1 MSSPW
6 TSPDPTQYDLGHADA
21 VPPQNGQAAQA
32 PQPAYPGPSG
42 QPAYPGPSGQPAYPG
57 PSGQPAYP
65 GPSGQPAFAP
75 PGAGPAGVA
84 APQPAYAAPDT
95 PGNSAPTASGYS
107 QASTWSWA
115 PKPGIIPLRPLTLTD
130 LFSGSFSALR
140 KNPSVLFGFTII
152 VMTVVALLSLAGTM
166 LPLFSFTSLMS
177 NDLDPQASSKALLDS
192 AYLSVVSTIVGY
204 IALLAGSFLAGTV
217 LDGVLSVAVSQLVIG
232 KKITFKQS
240 WALVKPRLWSML
252 GASFLSM
259 LAVGSPLLVLVILF
273 FMSLY
278 SGPGS
283 DAFFSLF
290 GLLLALS
297 VPVVLAS
304 YVISI
309 RFLYAPVCA
318 VLEEKGPIE
327 AVKRSWALTS
337 GSFWVTLGRVIL
349 INVVVGFIAGLIVQ
363 VIGII
368 AAIVMFTILGD
379 PSDPSNVWS
388 TIILYGVISALQML
402 AYSLVVPIL
411 AAYQT
416 LMYVDEKIRKENFA
430 PLLAHASQG

>member
-42 QPAYPGPSGQPAYPG
+42 QPVYPGPSGQPAFAPPG
-57 PSGQPAYP
+57 AGPAGVAAP
-65 GPSGQPAFAP
+65 QPAFAP

-166 LPLFSFTSLMS
+166 LPLFSFTSLMG
-177 NDLDPQASSKALLDS
+177 DLDPQASSKALLDS
-192 AYLSVVSTIVGY
+192 AYMSVVSTIVGY

-259 LAVGSPLLVLVILF
+259 LAVGSPLLVLVIFF

-278 SGPGS
+278 SWPGS

-290 GLLLALS
+290 GLLLALAL
-297 VPVVLAS
+297 PVVLVS

-309 RFLYAPVCA
+309 RFLYAPICA

>member
-32 PQPAYPGPSG
+32 P

-217 LDGVLSVAVSQLVIG
+217 LDGVLSVAISQLVIG

-278 SGPGS
+278 SWPGS

-290 GLLLALS
+290 GLLLALAL
-297 VPVVLAS
+297 PVVLVS

-309 RFLYAPVCA
+309 RFLYAPICA

-349 INVVVGFIAGLIVQ
+349 INVVVGFIAGMIVQ
-363 VIGII
+363 IIGII
-368 AAIVMFTILGD
+368 AAIFMFTILEASS
-379 PSDPSNVWS
+379 SDPSTVWS

>member
-32 PQPAYPGPSG
+32 P
-42 QPAYPGPSGQPAYPG
+42 QPAYPG

>member
-32 PQPAYPGPSG
+32 P
-42 QPAYPGPSGQPAYPG
+42 QPAYPG

-349 INVVVGFIAGLIVQ
+349 INVVVGFIAGMIVQ
-363 VIGII
+363 IIGFI
-368 AAIVMFTILGD
+368 AAIFMFTIL
-379 PSDPSNVWS
+379 SDPSTVWS

>member
-6 TSPDPTQYDLGHADA
+6 TSPDPTQYVLGHADA
-21 VPPQNGQAAQA
+21 VPPQNGQAAQT
-32 PQPAYPGPSG
+32 P
-42 QPAYPGPSGQPAYPG
+42 
-57 PSGQPAYP
+57 QPAYP

-166 LPLFSFTSLMS
+166 LPLFSFTSLMG
-177 NDLDPQASSKALLDS
+177 DLDPQASSKALLDS
-192 AYLSVVSTIVGY
+192 AYMSVVSTIVGY

-252 GASFLSM
+252 GAAFLSM

-278 SGPGS
+278 SWPGS

-290 GLLLALS
+290 GLLLALAL
-297 VPVVLAS
+297 PVVLVS

-309 RFLYAPVCA
+309 RFLYAPICA

-363 VIGII
+363 IIGII
-368 AAIVMFTILGD
+368 AVIFMFTILGD
-379 PSDPSNVWS
+379 PSSDPSTVWS

>member
-32 PQPAYPGPSG
+32 P
-42 QPAYPGPSGQPAYPG
+42 QPAYPG

-252 GASFLSM
+252 GASLLSM

-278 SGPGS
+278 SWPGS

-290 GLLLALS
+290 GLLLALAL
-297 VPVVLAS
+297 PVVLVS

-309 RFLYAPVCA
+309 RFLYAPICA

-349 INVVVGFIAGLIVQ
+349 INVVVGFIAGMIVQ
-363 VIGII
+363 IIGII
-368 AAIVMFTILGD
+368 AAIFMFTILEASS
-379 PSDPSNVWS
+379 SDPSTVWS

>member
-32 PQPAYPGPSG
+32 PQPAYPGPSD
-42 QPAYPGPSGQPAYPG
+42 
-57 PSGQPAYP
+57 
-65 GPSGQPAFAP
+65 QPAFAP

-84 APQPAYAAPDT
+84 APQPAYAAPET

-166 LPLFSFTSLMS
+166 LPLFSFTSLMG
-177 NDLDPQASSKALLDS
+177 DLDPQASSKALLDS
-192 AYLSVVSTIVGY
+192 AYMSVVSTIVGF

-252 GASFLSM
+252 GASLLSM

-278 SGPGS
+278 SWPGS

-290 GLLLALS
+290 GLLLALAL
-297 VPVVLAS
+297 PVVLVS

-309 RFLYAPVCA
+309 RFLYTPICA

-349 INVVVGFIAGLIVQ
+349 INVVVGFIAGMIVQ
-363 VIGII
+363 IIGII
-368 AAIVMFTILGD
+368 AVIVMFTILGD
-379 PSDPSNVWS
+379 PSSPSNVWS

>member
-32 PQPAYPGPSG
+32 P
-42 QPAYPGPSGQPAYPG
+42 QPAYPG

-337 GSFWVTLGRVIL
+337 GSFWVTLSRVIL

>member
-6 TSPDPTQYDLGHADA
+6 TSPDPTQYVLGHADA

-32 PQPAYPGPSG
+32 PQPAN
-42 QPAYPGPSGQPAYPG
+42 
-57 PSGQPAYP
+57 P

-252 GASFLSM
+252 GASLLSM

-278 SGPGS
+278 SWPGS

-290 GLLLALS
+290 GLLLALAL
-297 VPVVLAS
+297 PVVLVS

-309 RFLYAPVCA
+309 RFLYAPICA

-349 INVVVGFIAGLIVQ
+349 LNVVVGFIAGLIVQ
-363 VIGII
+363 IIGII
-368 AAIVMFTILGD
+368 AVIFMFTILGD
-379 PSDPSNVWS
+379 PSSDPSTVWS

>member
-21 VPPQNGQAAQA
+21 VPPQSGQAAQA
-32 PQPAYPGPSG
+32 P
-42 QPAYPGPSGQPAYPG
+42 
-57 PSGQPAYP
+57 QPAYP

-84 APQPAYAAPDT
+84 APQPAYAAPGT

-192 AYLSVVSTIVGY
+192 AYMSVVSTIVGY
-204 IALLAGSFLAGTV
+204 IAILAGSFLAGIL

-252 GASFLSM
+252 GASLLSM

-283 DAFFSLF
+283 NAFFSLF
-290 GLLLALS
+290 GLLLALA

-309 RFLYAPVCA
+309 RFLYAPICA

-349 INVVVGFIAGLIVQ
+349 INVVVGFIAGMIVQ
-363 VIGII
+363 IIGII
-368 AAIVMFTILGD
+368 AVIVMFTILGD
-379 PSDPSNVWS
+379 PSSPSNVWS
-388 TIILYGVISALQML
+388 TIILYGVISSLQML

>member
-32 PQPAYPGPSG
+32 P
-42 QPAYPGPSGQPAYPG
+42 QPAYPG

-252 GASFLSM
+252 GASLLSM

-278 SGPGS
+278 SWPGS
-283 DAFFSLF
+283 DAFFRLF
-290 GLLLALS
+290 GLLLALAL
-297 VPVVLAS
+297 PVVLVS

-309 RFLYAPVCA
+309 RFLYAPICA

-349 INVVVGFIAGLIVQ
+349 INVVVGFIAGMIVQ
-363 VIGII
+363 IIGII
-368 AAIVMFTILGD
+368 AAIFMFTILEASS
-379 PSDPSNVWS
+379 SDPSTVWS

>member
-32 PQPAYPGPSG
+32 PQPV
-42 QPAYPGPSGQPAYPG
+42 
-57 PSGQPAYP
+57 YP

-252 GASFLSM
+252 GASLLSM

-278 SGPGS
+278 SWPGS

-290 GLLLALS
+290 GLLLALAL
-297 VPVVLAS
+297 PVVLVS

-309 RFLYAPVCA
+309 RFLYTPICA

-363 VIGII
+363 IIGII
-368 AAIVMFTILGD
+368 AVIFMFTILGD
-379 PSDPSNVWS
+379 PSSDPSTVWS

>member
-32 PQPAYPGPSG
+32 PQPVYPGPSG
-42 QPAYPGPSGQPAYPG
+42 QPAFAPPGAGPAGVAAP
-57 PSGQPAYP
+57 
-65 GPSGQPAFAP
+65 QPAFAP

-166 LPLFSFTSLMS
+166 LPLFSFTSLMG
-177 NDLDPQASSKALLDS
+177 DLDPQASSKALLDS
-192 AYLSVVSTIVGY
+192 AYMSVVSTIVGY

-278 SGPGS
+278 SWPGS

-290 GLLLALS
+290 GLLLALAL
-297 VPVVLAS
+297 PVVLVS

-309 RFLYAPVCA
+309 RFLYAPICA

-349 INVVVGFIAGLIVQ
+349 INVVVGFIAGMIVQ
-363 VIGII
+363 IIGVI
-368 AAIVMFTILGD
+368 AVIVMFTILAD
-379 PSDPSNVWS
+379 PSDPSTVWS

>member
-42 QPAYPGPSGQPAYPG
+42 QPV
-57 PSGQPAYP
+57 YP

-166 LPLFSFTSLMS
+166 LPLFSFTSLMG
-177 NDLDPQASSKALLDS
+177 DLDPQASSKALLDS
-192 AYLSVVSTIVGY
+192 AYMSVVSTIVGY

-259 LAVGSPLLVLVILF
+259 LAVGSPLLVLVIFF

-278 SGPGS
+278 SWPGS
-283 DAFFSLF
+283 DAFFGLF
-290 GLLLALS
+290 GLLLALAL
-297 VPVVLAS
+297 PVVLVS

-309 RFLYAPVCA
+309 RFLYAPICA

>member
-32 PQPAYPGPSG
+32 PQPV
-42 QPAYPGPSGQPAYPG
+42 
-57 PSGQPAYP
+57 YP

-107 QASTWSWA
+107 QAGTWSWA

-278 SGPGS
+278 SWPGS

-290 GLLLALS
+290 GLLLALAL
-297 VPVVLAS
+297 PVVLVS

-309 RFLYAPVCA
+309 RFLYTPICA

-349 INVVVGFIAGLIVQ
+349 INVVVGFIAGMIVQ
-363 VIGII
+363 IIGII
-368 AAIVMFTILGD
+368 AVIVMFTILGD
-379 PSDPSNVWS
+379 PSSPSNVWS

>member
-32 PQPAYPGPSG
+32 PQPV
-42 QPAYPGPSGQPAYPG
+42 
-57 PSGQPAYP
+57 YP

-166 LPLFSFTSLMS
+166 LPLFSFTSLMG
-177 NDLDPQASSKALLDS
+177 DLDPQASSKALLDS
-192 AYLSVVSTIVGY
+192 AYMSVVSTIVGY

-278 SGPGS
+278 SWPGS

-290 GLLLALS
+290 GLLLALAL
-297 VPVVLAS
+297 PVVLVS

-309 RFLYAPVCA
+309 RFLYAPICA

-349 INVVVGFIAGLIVQ
+349 INVVVDDHPVRSDLGSPDARLLTRGPHPGGVPDPHVRGREDPQGEFRAPPRPRKPGL
-363 VIGII
+363 G
-368 AAIVMFTILGD
+368 
-379 PSDPSNVWS
+379 
-388 TIILYGVISALQML
+388 GVGCVRVRSSPDARRGRGSVVAERRTRALRLQHRF
-402 AYSLVVPIL
+402 
-411 AAYQT
+411 
-416 LMYVDEKIRKENFA
+416 ERF
-430 PLLAHASQG
+430 

>member
-32 PQPAYPGPSG
+32 PQPAYPGPSD
-42 QPAYPGPSGQPAYPG
+42 
-57 PSGQPAYP
+57 
-65 GPSGQPAFAP
+65 QPAFAP

-166 LPLFSFTSLMS
+166 LPLFSFTSLMG
-177 NDLDPQASSKALLDS
+177 DLDPQASSKALLDS
-192 AYLSVVSTIVGY
+192 AYMSVVSTIVGY

-278 SGPGS
+278 SWPGS

-290 GLLLALS
+290 GLLLALAL
-297 VPVVLAS
+297 PVVLVS

-309 RFLYAPVCA
+309 RFLYTPICA

-349 INVVVGFIAGLIVQ
+349 INVVVGFIAGMIVQ
-363 VIGII
+363 IIGII
-368 AAIVMFTILGD
+368 AVIVMFTILGD
-379 PSDPSNVWS
+379 PSSPSNVWS

>member
-1 MSSPW
+1 MDLTRS
-6 TSPDPTQYDLGHADA
+6 DP
-21 VPPQNGQAAQA
+21 VR
-32 PQPAYPGPSG
+32 SG
-42 QPAYPGPSGQPAYPG
+42 ARGRCSTPERAGCAGA
-57 PSGQPAYP
+57 QPAYP

-75 PGAGPAGVA
+75 PGAGPTGVA
-84 APQPAYAAPDT
+84 APQPACAAPDT

-252 GASFLSM
+252 GASLLSM

-278 SGPGS
+278 SWPGS

-290 GLLLALS
+290 GLLLALAL
-297 VPVVLAS
+297 PVVLVS

-309 RFLYAPVCA
+309 RFLYAPICA

-363 VIGII
+363 IIGII
-368 AAIVMFTILGD
+368 AVIFMFTILGD
-379 PSDPSNVWS
+379 PSSDPSTVWS

>member
-32 PQPAYPGPSG
+32 PQPT
-42 QPAYPGPSGQPAYPG
+42 
-57 PSGQPAYP
+57 YP

-252 GASFLSM
+252 GASLLSM

-278 SGPGS
+278 SWPGS

-290 GLLLALS
+290 GLLLALAL
-297 VPVVLAS
+297 PVVLVS

-309 RFLYAPVCA
+309 RFLYAPICA

-349 INVVVGFIAGLIVQ
+349 INVVVGFIAGMIVQ
-363 VIGII
+363 IIGII
-368 AAIVMFTILGD
+368 AAIFMFTILEASS
-379 PSDPSNVWS
+379 SDPSTVWS

>member
-42 QPAYPGPSGQPAYPG
+42 QPA
-57 PSGQPAYP
+57 
-65 GPSGQPAFAP
+65 FAP
-75 PGAGPAGVA
+75 PGAGPAGAA
-84 APQPAYAAPDT
+84 APPPAYAAPYT

-107 QASTWSWA
+107 QANTWSWA

-152 VMTVVALLSLAGTM
+152 VMTVMALLSLAGTM

-192 AYLSVVSTIVGY
+192 AYMSVVSTIVGY
-204 IALLAGSFLAGTV
+204 IAILAGSFLAGIL

-252 GASFLSM
+252 GASLLSM

-278 SGPGS
+278 SWPGS

-290 GLLLALS
+290 GLLLALAL
-297 VPVVLAS
+297 PVVLVS

-309 RFLYAPVCA
+309 RFLYAPICA

-349 INVVVGFIAGLIVQ
+349 INVVVGFIAGMIVQ
-363 VIGII
+363 IIGII
-368 AAIVMFTILGD
+368 AVIVMFTILGD
-379 PSDPSNVWS
+379 PSSPGNVWS

>member
-32 PQPAYPGPSG
+32 P
-42 QPAYPGPSGQPAYPG
+42 QPAYPG

-192 AYLSVVSTIVGY
+192 AYMSVVSTIVGY

>member
-1 MSSPW
+1 MNSPW

-32 PQPAYPGPSG
+32 S
-42 QPAYPGPSGQPAYPG
+42 
-57 PSGQPAYP
+57 QPAYP

-84 APQPAYAAPDT
+84 APQPAYAAPNT

-192 AYLSVVSTIVGY
+192 AYMSVVSTIVGY

-278 SGPGS
+278 SWPGS

-290 GLLLALS
+290 GLLLALAL
-297 VPVVLAS
+297 PVVLVS

-309 RFLYAPVCA
+309 RFLYAPICA

-349 INVVVGFIAGLIVQ
+349 INVVVGFIAGMIVQ
-363 VIGII
+363 IIGVI
-368 AAIVMFTILGD
+368 AAIFMFTIL
-379 PSDPSNVWS
+379 SDPSNVWS

-430 PLLAHASQG
+430 PLLAHVSQG

>member
-42 QPAYPGPSGQPAYPG
+42 QPV
-57 PSGQPAYP
+57 YP

-166 LPLFSFTSLMS
+166 LPLFSFTSLMG
-177 NDLDPQASSKALLDS
+177 DLDPQASSKALLDS
-192 AYLSVVSTIVGY
+192 AYMSVVSTIVGY

-259 LAVGSPLLVLVILF
+259 LAVGSPLLVLVIFF

-278 SGPGS
+278 SWPGS

-290 GLLLALS
+290 GLLLALAL
-297 VPVVLAS
+297 PVVLVS

-309 RFLYAPVCA
+309 RFLYAPICA

>member
-6 TSPDPTQYDLGHADA
+6 TSPDPTQYDLGRADA

-32 PQPAYPGPSG
+32 P
-42 QPAYPGPSGQPAYPG
+42 QPAYPG

-278 SGPGS
+278 SWPGS

-290 GLLLALS
+290 GLLLALA
-297 VPVVLAS
+297 VPVVLVS

-309 RFLYAPVCA
+309 RFLYTPICA

-349 INVVVGFIAGLIVQ
+349 INVVVGFIAGMIVQ
-363 VIGII
+363 IIGVV
-368 AAIVMFTILGD
+368 AVIVMFTILAD

>member
-32 PQPAYPGPSG
+32 S
-42 QPAYPGPSGQPAYPG
+42 
-57 PSGQPAYP
+57 QPAYP

-115 PKPGIIPLRPLTLTD
+115 PKPGIIPLRPLTITD

-252 GASFLSM
+252 GASLLSM

-278 SGPGS
+278 SWPGS

-290 GLLLALS
+290 GLLLALAL
-297 VPVVLAS
+297 PVVLVS

-309 RFLYAPVCA
+309 RFLYAPICA

-349 INVVVGFIAGLIVQ
+349 INVVVGFIAGMIVQ
-363 VIGII
+363 IIGVI
-368 AAIVMFTILGD
+368 AAIFMFTIL
-379 PSDPSNVWS
+379 SDPSNVWS
-388 TIILYGVISALQML
+388 TIMLYGVISALQML

>member
-1 MSSPW
+1 
-6 TSPDPTQYDLGHADA
+6 
-21 VPPQNGQAAQA
+21 
-32 PQPAYPGPSG
+32 
-42 QPAYPGPSGQPAYPG
+42 
-57 PSGQPAYP
+57 
-65 GPSGQPAFAP
+65 
-75 PGAGPAGVA
+75 VA

-107 QASTWSWA
+107 QAGTWSWA

-278 SGPGS
+278 SWPGS

-290 GLLLALS
+290 GLLLALAL
-297 VPVVLAS
+297 PVVLVS

-309 RFLYAPVCA
+309 RFLYAPICA

-349 INVVVGFIAGLIVQ
+349 INVVVGFIAGMIVQ
-363 VIGII
+363 IIGVV
-368 AAIVMFTILGD
+368 AVIVMFTILGD
-379 PSDPSNVWS
+379 PSSPSNVWS

>member
-32 PQPAYPGPSG
+32 S
-42 QPAYPGPSGQPAYPG
+42 
-57 PSGQPAYP
+57 QPAYP

-115 PKPGIIPLRPLTLTD
+115 PKPGIIPLRPLTITD

-177 NDLDPQASSKALLDS
+177 NDLDPQASTKALLDS

-240 WALVKPRLWSML
+240 WALVQPRLWSML
-252 GASFLSM
+252 GASLLSM

-278 SGPGS
+278 SWPGS

-290 GLLLALS
+290 GLLLALAL
-297 VPVVLAS
+297 PVVLVS

-309 RFLYAPVCA
+309 RFLYAPICA

-349 INVVVGFIAGLIVQ
+349 INVVVGFIAGMIVQ
-363 VIGII
+363 IIGVI
-368 AAIVMFTILGD
+368 AAIFMFTIL
-379 PSDPSNVWS
+379 SDPSNVWS
-388 TIILYGVISALQML
+388 TIMLYGVISALQML

>member
-32 PQPAYPGPSG
+32 PQPV
-42 QPAYPGPSGQPAYPG
+42 
-57 PSGQPAYP
+57 YP

-107 QASTWSWA
+107 QAGTWSWA
-115 PKPGIIPLRPLTLTD
+115 PKPGIIPLRPFTLTD

-166 LPLFSFTSLMS
+166 LPLFSFTSLMG
-177 NDLDPQASSKALLDS
+177 DLDPQASSKALLDS
-192 AYLSVVSTIVGY
+192 AYMSVVSTIVGY

-278 SGPGS
+278 SWPGS

-290 GLLLALS
+290 GLLLALA
-297 VPVVLAS
+297 VPVVLVS

-309 RFLYAPVCA
+309 RFLYAPICA

-349 INVVVGFIAGLIVQ
+349 INVVVGFIAGMIVQ
-363 VIGII
+363 IIGVI
-368 AAIVMFTILGD
+368 AVIVMFTILAD

>member
-32 PQPAYPGPSG
+32 PQPV
-42 QPAYPGPSGQPAYPG
+42 YPG

-388 TIILYGVISALQML
+388 TIMLYGVISALQML

>member
-42 QPAYPGPSGQPAYPG
+42 QPA
-57 PSGQPAYP
+57 
-65 GPSGQPAFAP
+65 FTP

-204 IALLAGSFLAGTV
+204 IALLVGSFLAGTV

-252 GASFLSM
+252 GASLLSM

-278 SGPGS
+278 SWPGS

-290 GLLLALS
+290 GLLLALAL
-297 VPVVLAS
+297 PVVLVS

-309 RFLYAPVCA
+309 RFLYAPICA

-363 VIGII
+363 IIGII
-368 AAIVMFTILGD
+368 AVIFMFTILGD
-379 PSDPSNVWS
+379 PSSDPSTVWS
-388 TIILYGVISALQML
+388 TIMLYGVISALQML

>member
-21 VPPQNGQAAQA
+21 VSPQNGQAAQA
-32 PQPAYPGPSG
+32 PQPAYPGPSD
-42 QPAYPGPSGQPAYPG
+42 
-57 PSGQPAYP
+57 
-65 GPSGQPAFAP
+65 QPAFAP

-166 LPLFSFTSLMS
+166 LPLFSFTSLMG
-177 NDLDPQASSKALLDS
+177 DLDPQASSKALLDS
-192 AYLSVVSTIVGY
+192 AYMSVVSTIVGY
-204 IALLAGSFLAGTV
+204 IALLAGSFLAGTL

-278 SGPGS
+278 SWPGS

-290 GLLLALS
+290 GLLLALA
-297 VPVVLAS
+297 VPVVLVS

-309 RFLYAPVCA
+309 RFLYTPICA

-349 INVVVGFIAGLIVQ
+349 INVVVGFIAGMIVQ
-363 VIGII
+363 IIGVV
-368 AAIVMFTILGD
+368 AVIVMFTILAD

>member
-1 MSSPW
+1 
-6 TSPDPTQYDLGHADA
+6 
-21 VPPQNGQAAQA
+21 
-32 PQPAYPGPSG
+32 
-42 QPAYPGPSGQPAYPG
+42 
-57 PSGQPAYP
+57 
-65 GPSGQPAFAP
+65 
-75 PGAGPAGVA
+75 
-84 APQPAYAAPDT
+84 
-95 PGNSAPTASGYS
+95 
-107 QASTWSWA
+107 
-115 PKPGIIPLRPLTLTD
+115 
-130 LFSGSFSALR
+130 
-140 KNPSVLFGFTII
+140 
-152 VMTVVALLSLAGTM
+152 
-166 LPLFSFTSLMS
+166 
-177 NDLDPQASSKALLDS
+177 
-192 AYLSVVSTIVGY
+192 
-204 IALLAGSFLAGTV
+204 
-217 LDGVLSVAVSQLVIG
+217 
-232 KKITFKQS
+232 
-240 WALVKPRLWSML
+240 ML
-252 GASFLSM
+252 GASLLSM

-278 SGPGS
+278 SWPGS

-290 GLLLALS
+290 GLLLALAL
-297 VPVVLAS
+297 PVVLVS

-309 RFLYAPVCA
+309 RFLYAPICT

-363 VIGII
+363 IIGII
-368 AAIVMFTILGD
+368 AVIFMFTILGD
-379 PSDPSNVWS
+379 PSSDPSTVWS

>member
-6 TSPDPTQYDLGHADA
+6 TSPDPTQYVLGHADA
-21 VPPQNGQAAQA
+21 VPPQNGQAAQT
-32 PQPAYPGPSG
+32 P
-42 QPAYPGPSGQPAYPG
+42 
-57 PSGQPAYP
+57 QPAYP

-252 GASFLSM
+252 GASLLSM

-278 SGPGS
+278 SWPGS

-290 GLLLALS
+290 GLLLALAL
-297 VPVVLAS
+297 PVVLVS

-309 RFLYAPVCA
+309 RFLYAPICA

-363 VIGII
+363 IIGII
-368 AAIVMFTILGD
+368 AVIFMFTILGD
-379 PSDPSNVWS
+379 PSSDPSTVWS

>member
-32 PQPAYPGPSG
+32 P

>member
-32 PQPAYPGPSG
+32 PQPV
-42 QPAYPGPSGQPAYPG
+42 
-57 PSGQPAYP
+57 YP

-204 IALLAGSFLAGTV
+204 IAILAGSFLAGIL

-278 SGPGS
+278 SWPGS

-290 GLLLALS
+290 GLLLALAL
-297 VPVVLAS
+297 PVVLVS

-309 RFLYAPVCA
+309 RFLYAPICA

-349 INVVVGFIAGLIVQ
+349 INVVVGFIAGMIVQ
-363 VIGII
+363 IIGII
-368 AAIVMFTILGD
+368 AAIFMFTILEASS
-379 PSDPSNVWS
+379 SDPSTVWS

>member
-32 PQPAYPGPSG
+32 P
-42 QPAYPGPSGQPAYPG
+42 QPAYPG

-349 INVVVGFIAGLIVQ
+349 INVVVGFIVGLIVQ

-388 TIILYGVISALQML
+388 TIMLYGVISALQML

>member
-42 QPAYPGPSGQPAYPG
+42 QPA
-57 PSGQPAYP
+57 
-65 GPSGQPAFAP
+65 FTP

-252 GASFLSM
+252 GASLLSM

-278 SGPGS
+278 SWPGS

-290 GLLLALS
+290 GLLLALAL
-297 VPVVLAS
+297 PVVLVS

-309 RFLYAPVCA
+309 RFLYAPICA

-363 VIGII
+363 IIGII
-368 AAIVMFTILGD
+368 AVIFMFTILGD
-379 PSDPSNVWS
+379 PSSDPSNVWS
-388 TIILYGVISALQML
+388 TIMLYGVISALQML

>member
-32 PQPAYPGPSG
+32 P
-42 QPAYPGPSGQPAYPG
+42 QPAYPG

-130 LFSGSFSALR
+130 LFSGSFSALC

-278 SGPGS
+278 SWPGS

-290 GLLLALS
+290 GLLLALA

-309 RFLYAPVCA
+309 RFLYAPICA

-349 INVVVGFIAGLIVQ
+349 INVVVGFIAGMIVQ
-363 VIGII
+363 IIGII
-368 AAIVMFTILGD
+368 AAIFMFTILEASS
-379 PSDPSNVWS
+379 SDPSTVWS

-416 LMYVDEKIRKENFA
+416 LIYVDEKIRKENFA